1 MSATPASRSD
11 PLPAPAPH
19 PRAGSLPRE
28 LLDELVRA
36 GTVRQVPRNTLV
48 VVQGEPARTL
58 YVIVEGR
65 VRVFV
70 SDDNG
75 KEAELNVMGEGEY
88 FGELMLASHRR
99 TASVTTLVPCRLCAV
114 DRETFER
121 ILAGRPDLAFHLI
134 QTLIERVKALTDSV
148 SSLALRDVYG
158 RVAQLFLELA
168 QTVDGRQRVPAMS
181 QQAIAERVGAS
192 RSMINRILKDLTKG
206 GYLTVGKDH
215 IELHRALP
223 RRW

>member
-1 MSATPASRSD
+1 MIVTRDPSSPSRT
-11 PLPAPAPH
+11 
-19 PRAGSLPRE
+19 GTLPRE

-36 GTVRQVPRNTLV
+36 GTARTVPRNTLV
-48 VVQGEPARTL
+48 VLQGEPAQAL
-58 YVIVEGR
+58 YVILEGR

-70 SDDNG
+70 SDEDG
-75 KEAELNVMGEGEY
+75 KEVELNVMGEGEY

-99 TASVTTLVPCRLCAV
+99 TASVKTLVPSRLCMV

-121 ILAGRPDLAFHLI
+121 ILAARPDLAFHLI
-134 QTLIERVKALTDSV
+134 QTLIERVKALTESV
-148 SSLALRDVYG
+148 SSLALMDVYG
-158 RVAQLFLELA
+158 RVARLFVELA
-168 QTVDGRQRVPAMS
+168 ETVDGRQRVPAMS

-192 RSMINRILKDLTKG
+192 RSMINRILKDLTEG